1 MGEGLGARKRA
12 RRGRRER
19 GSGER
24 GETLA
29 ELLVATTLLGIVGVG
44 VVGAIATILIAN
56 ESDRRASEGE
66 TVMRSF
72 VAAVGRADYV
82 ACDTVALPYSD
93 TSIGF
98 APPVS
103 RHGVFTARV
112 DAAQTWDGEGPGL
125 RFVDC
130 NRGTDSGLQK
140 LELTLEQRVP
150 NREATR
156 LRATV
161 YKRDTSG

>member
-1 MGEGLGARKRA
+1 MGQGTGTRERG
-12 RRGRRER
+12 RRGRRP
-19 GSGER
+19 GQGAAER

-29 ELLVATTLLGIVGVG
+29 ELLVATTILGIVGVG

-72 VAAVGRADYV
+72 VAALEGAGYV
-82 ACDTVALPYSD
+82 ACGATAAPYTD

-98 APPVS
+98 APPAS
-103 RHGVFTARV
+103 RHGVFTARI
-112 DAAQTWDGEGPGL
+112 DGAQTWDGERPGL
-125 RFVDC
+125 RFTDC
-130 NRGTDSGLQK
+130 NGSTDSGLQK

-150 NREATR
+150 NRETTR

-161 YKRDTSG
+161 YKRVDT

>member
-1 MGEGLGARKRA
+1 MGEGTGARQ
-12 RRGRRER
+12 RGAD
-19 GSGER
+19 ER
-24 GETLA
+24 GETFA
-29 ELLVATTLLGIVGVG
+29 ELLVATSLLGIVGVG

-72 VAAVGRADYV
+72 VAALERADYV
-82 ACDTVALPYSD
+82 ACDTKALPYSD
-93 TSIGF
+93 SSIGF
-98 APPVS
+98 APPAS

-112 DAAQTWDGEGPGL
+112 GGAQTWDGERPGL
-125 RFVDC
+125 RFIDC

-150 NREATR
+150 NRETTR

-161 YKRDTSG
+161 YKRDAT